1 MEYAIKRKELN
12 GSFDSV
18 EELMGALDDL
28 IRFILQE
35 IIVLLCN
42 QTTRPEI
49 FRDYASTNSR
59 NDKDMRACHI
69 ELDWLLV

>member
-1 MEYAIKRKELN
+1 M
-12 GSFDSV
+12 
-18 EELMGALDDL
+18 
-28 IRFILQE
+28 LQE

-42 QTTRPEI
+42 QTTLPEI
-49 FRDYASTNSR
+49 FRDYAFTNSR